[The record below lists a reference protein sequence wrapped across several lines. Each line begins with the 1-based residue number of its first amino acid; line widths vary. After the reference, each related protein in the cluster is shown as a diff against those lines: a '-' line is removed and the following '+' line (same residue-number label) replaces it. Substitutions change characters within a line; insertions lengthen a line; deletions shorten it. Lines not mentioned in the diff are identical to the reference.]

1 MYQHIKAWLEI
12 SCISQPADPI
22 CVSVGICEQY
32 QACPKKSH
40 LTMVKRI
47 IKYVNETSDYGI
59 FYSKDNDDNVVGFCD
74 SDWTSRIKNQK
85 APMLDACYPIVNYS

>member
-1 MYQHIKAWLEI
+1 
-12 SCISQPADPI
+12 
-22 CVSVGICEQY
+22 
-32 QACPKKSH
+32 
-40 LTMVKRI
+40 MVKRI

-74 SDWTSRIKNQK
+74 SEWTSRIENQK